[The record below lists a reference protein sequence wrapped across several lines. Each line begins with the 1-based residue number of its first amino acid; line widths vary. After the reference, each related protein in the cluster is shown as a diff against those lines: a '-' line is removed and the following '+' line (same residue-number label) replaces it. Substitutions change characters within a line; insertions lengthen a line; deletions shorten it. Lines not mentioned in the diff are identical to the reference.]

1 MTIVESAV
9 LGCRVL
15 LADEGEPIPSR
26 FADLPTYTWDEV
38 DVLLAAGATADDLR
52 AVHAAKTAF
61 GGTVVLPQPKRRP
74 PASEAACPGCG
85 GRLDAAGRCG
95 WCA

>member
-15 LADEGEPIPSR
+15 LAHEGEPVPSR

-38 DVLLAAGATADDLR
+38 DVLLAAGASADDLR

-61 GGTVVLPQPKRRP
+61 GGTVVPPRAERRP
-74 PASEAACPGCG
+74 ASCPGCG
-85 GRLDAAGRCG
+85 GRLNAAGRCG
-95 WCA
+95 WCG